1 MLITT
6 CGAGFRGAIGHLVS
20 IQLHHTRG
28 ARFHVSGL
36 HWNHARHILAR
47 IHAALEVSGLPR
59 PSGAL
64 TLHIGPAHVKPES
77 NELDLPIALCLLAV
91 AGAIDS
97 NKLATLFSMGELALD
112 GRLLADESNPSRANF
127 TCSSTMVEA
136 GLEINRCLVPM
147 GAETWANRFFP
158 SQLPTFHAEHLSEA
172 VDFLQ
177 NNIPLPRVPE
187 VTDTCTF
194 TDHWPTPQYDS
205 IADSTGN
212 KEALVLAAA
221 GGHHAFILGPPGSG
235 KTLMAR
241 SLAELLPN
249 LTITDRAH
257 LKHMHAMRNEVFH
270 ADDRIPFREPH
281 AQSTPAS
288 ITGAWNALGAMP
300 GELALSHRGV
310 FCMDEFPEFARNAI
324 EALRGPLENG
334 YIDLNRAQGSHR
346 FPAKTLTVAT
356 ANPCPCG
363 HLTSRN
369 NRCRC
374 TPGTVRKYLS
384 RMTGPLMD
392 RFSIHIETQL
402 DRGPAEL
409 SDISALSGK
418 EAIRAISWVRAKKEM
433 LTAPSSLGLDWE
445 PGVKHQLHAWSQ
457 QRGVSR
463 RGFESIQHVA
473 ETACLIEAWQHQ
485 KATESLKISEN
496 HMVLATR
503 FRIFDQ
509 TEWLDRAF
517 NPQWPQYHTTE

>member
-47 IHAALEVSGLPR
+47 IYAALEVSGLPR

-91 AGAIDS
+91 SGAIDS

-112 GRLLADESNPSRANF
+112 GRLLADESYPSRANF
-127 TCSSTMVEA
+127 TCNPAIA
-136 GLEINRCLVPM
+136 GAATEINRCLVPI

-158 SQLPTFHAEHLSEA
+158 NRLPTFHAHHLSEA

-177 NNIPLPRVPE
+177 NNIPLNRVPE
-187 VTDTCTF
+187 LQDTCTF
-194 TDHWPTPQYDS
+194 SDHWPTPLYDS
-205 IADSTGN
+205 ITDPTGN

-249 LTITDRAH
+249 LTLNDRMH
-257 LKHMHAMRNEVFH
+257 LKRMYAMRNEVFH
-270 ADDRIPFREPH
+270 SDDRIPYRQPH
-281 AQSTPAS
+281 VQSTPAS
-288 ITGAWNALGAMP
+288 LTGSWSALGAIP

-310 FCMDEFPEFARNAI
+310 FCLDEYPEFARNAI
-324 EALRGPLENG
+324 EAMRSPLEHD

-346 FPAKTLTVAT
+346 FPSKTLTVAT

-369 NRCRC
+369 HRCRC

-392 RFSIHIETQL
+392 RFSVHIETQL
-402 DRGPAEL
+402 EHGHSAPVN
-409 SDISALSGK
+409 SSALTGK
-418 EAIRAISWVRAKKEM
+418 EALKAIKWVRARKAE
-433 LTAPSSLGLDWE
+433 LTASSSLGLDWE
-445 PGVKHQLHAWSQ
+445 GGVKQQLHAWAQ
-457 QRGVSR
+457 QRGLSR
-463 RGFESIQHVA
+463 RAFESIQKVA
-473 ETACLIEAWQHQ
+473 ETACLIEAWQQ
-485 KATESLKISEN
+485 QRTTESLKISEN

-517 NPQWPQYHTTE
+517 NPQWPQYHTTD